1 VKSCLKLL
9 KFFENNFLIDSKS
22 KVVEKIIK
30 TLKKNRRA
38 IEEEAKQFALK
49 SKNKTLLFYAS
60 NYFYPAA
67 YRLQTSIEEDAK
79 IICHANKITE
89 LFHNEL
95 EAFPNNKSFCLLLI
109 DDKETKK
116 FKKQIN
122 YFKKLI
128 NFCEVKHKR
137 YSKEE
142 RMFLI
147 FYLVDFFGYYLSKLK
162 HTKMGETLKSDWIKR
177 L

>member
-1 VKSCLKLL
+1 
-9 KFFENNFLIDSKS
+9 
-22 KVVEKIIK
+22 
-30 TLKKNRRA
+30 
-38 IEEEAKQFALK
+38 
-49 SKNKTLLFYAS
+49 LFYAS

-79 IICHANKITE
+79 VICHANKITE

-95 EAFPNNKSFCLLLI
+95 EAFPNTKSFCLLLI

-116 FKKQIN
+116 FQKQIR
-122 YFKKLI
+122 YFRKLI
-128 NFCEVKHKR
+128 NYHEIKYKR
-137 YSKEE
+137 FTKEE

-147 FYLVDFFGYYLSKLK
+147 FYLVDFYGFYLSIIKK
-162 HTKMGETLKSDWIKR
+162 TEMGKTPRSDWIKK